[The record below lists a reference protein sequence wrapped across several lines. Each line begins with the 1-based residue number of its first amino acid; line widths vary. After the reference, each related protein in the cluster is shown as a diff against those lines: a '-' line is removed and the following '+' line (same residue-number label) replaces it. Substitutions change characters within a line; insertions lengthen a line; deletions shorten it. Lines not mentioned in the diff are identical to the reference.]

1 MNATPKRSN
10 QEAWDLVEENQRLV
24 FWTLNRFCQGRNLP
38 SGVTKDD
45 LVTEAFIGAFKAARA
60 WDPGAGKIGTYF
72 PVCIRNALFRE
83 LELLTKGHR
92 TDKDGNA
99 RVLEILSRSGWLEA
113 TPSIS
118 VGVEGFGHGIHGL
131 EEALTRAS
139 EANRFEEAIEDQHEY
154 AHVREVI
161 ASLGLDA
168 RELRILSLKYAAEW
182 SLRRIAEELE
192 CSYETVRVTLNKV
205 HDRIRIALTQDVA

>member
-24 FWTLNRFCQGRNLP
+24 FWTLSRFCQGRNLP

-60 WDPGAGKIGTYF
+60 WDPEAGKIGTYF

-99 RVLEILSRSGWLEA
+99 RVLEILSRSGFLE
-113 TPSIS
+113 TPRSS
-118 VGVEGFGHGIHGL
+118 VDDKDFGHGIHGL
-131 EEALTRAS
+131 EGALARAG
-139 EANRFEEAIEDQHEY
+139 EANRFEDAIEEQLEH
-154 AHVREVI
+154 AHLREVI
-161 ASLGLDA
+161 ASLDLDA

-182 SLRRIAEELE
+182 SLRRIAEDVDL
-192 CSYETVRVTLNKV
+192 SYERVRQILDKV